1 MINRQVLDLW
11 NRYKPTI
18 AVDAIEYDRELKKI
32 LSTNLAEVGTDC
44 ISRQE
49 AISAI
54 CNACGKIDCD
64 KMDKCEKL
72 QLSPANISET
82 PNSSDAI
89 SRQAAIDALA
99 TMYCKSDEDGY
110 VWIIRRDA
118 WARIDA
124 LPSAEPKRGKW
135 IRDGHHIRC
144 DQCGIYMC
152 DTDREG
158 DRIPTEFCPNCG
170 ADMREVNNES
180 D

>member
-1 MINRQVLDLW
+1 MKFPTVEEMAQNVAEKALDEWEYKGKTLRQWVKIILATDINVAT
-11 NRYKPTI
+11 K
-18 AVDAIEYDRELKKI
+18 
-32 LSTNLAEVGTDC
+32 LSTNLAEVGTNC
-44 ISRQE
+44 
-49 AISAI
+49 
-54 CNACGKIDCD
+54 
-64 KMDKCEKL
+64 
-72 QLSPANISET
+72 SEF
-82 PNSSDAI
+82 PNNSDAI

-158 DRIPTEFCPNCG
+158 DRIPTDFCPNCG
-170 ADMREVNNES
+170 CRMDGGEQ
-180 D
+180 